1 MDHQKLNHVFFVVV
15 VCLFTADKKVF
26 KKELLRGVKSFKGEW
41 KKRCVSMCCPV
52 ITISL
57 KNYL

>member
-1 MDHQKLNHVFFVVV
+1 MLFVVGV

-41 KKRCVSMCCPV
+41 KKRRVSMYGDAQSSP
-52 ITISL
+52 
-57 KNYL
+57 YH

>member
-1 MDHQKLNHVFFVVV
+1 MNHQKLNHAFVVVV

-41 KKRCVSMCCPV
+41 KKRRVSMYGDAQSSP
-52 ITISL
+52 
-57 KNYL
+57 YH